1 MADEQKIEAQ
11 TETETV
17 SATDYGG
24 TVSFATDTDEG
35 SEGAVATAVVT
46 EETKEGET
54 DGTAVDEPESPPP
67 ATNVDEQIPTF
78 SAETLA
84 DAAIHGIP
92 DNVVKMFKSEEE
104 FRTFLSSRAPKATTE
119 TKAADAQTP
128 ETDATQTT
136 LYTPE
141 PFQFTEEESEAF
153 DDDTKQTL
161 NRMAG
166 HFQGELAKAIA
177 SVKGALDP
185 IGGVVGQIVQER
197 QQALADQSIQQF
209 DAVLDADESLHP
221 FVGSKRPQRGS
232 PEWEIRSAAFGE
244 IDRINDETGGKLPL
258 KELAKRAVLA
268 IQVIRG
274 GQVLTNATEKQT
286 PQSARQKEAE
296 RRAALQDGQ
305 VLGKP
310 SSATA
315 KPPSNYIRGTS
326 DDPIEPFSGI

>member
-1 MADEQKIEAQ
+1 MADEQKNAAQ
-11 TETETV
+11 SETET
-17 SATDYGG
+17 APDYRG
-24 TVSFATDTDEG
+24 TVSISTETDES
-35 SEGAVATAVVT
+35 SEGAVATAVVN

-54 DGTAVDEPESPPP
+54 DGQAVDEPESPLP

-84 DAAIHGIP
+84 DAAINGIP

-104 FRTFLSSRAPKATTE
+104 FRTFLSSRTPNATTQA
-119 TKAADAQTP
+119 KSADAPNP

-141 PFQFTEEESEAF
+141 PFQFTEAESEAF

-166 HFQGELAKAIA
+166 HFQDQLAKAIA
-177 SVKGALDP
+177 SVKGAIDP
-185 IGGVVGQIVQER
+185 IGGVVGQIVQDR
-197 QQALADQSIQQF
+197 QQTLMDQSIRQF
-209 DAVLDADESLHP
+209 DSALDADESLHP
-221 FVGSKRPQRGS
+221 LVGSKRPKEGS

-244 IDRINDETGGKLPL
+244 IDRINKITGGKLPL
-258 KELAKRAVLA
+258 KELARRAVLA
-268 IQVIRG
+268 VQAVRG
-274 GQVLTNATEKQT
+274 GQVPTNAMNTQT
-286 PQSARQKEAE
+286 PESARQKEAE

-315 KPPSNYIRGTS
+315 KPPSNHIRGAF
-326 DDPIEPFSGI
+326 DEGPIEPFSGL